1 MPTPLDIGP
10 CAGARHNR
18 GALASPPQPATEMS
32 TVKAAVMAAKASNTF
47 DYSVLPEAISTDLR
61 AGADRIR
68 SLVKPSVGDIIAIG
82 QELQIAKGKLEHGR
96 FGEWIVAEFCMSA
109 RSAENY
115 MRAAALAADKNEIV
129 SDLPLTTLYLLAA
142 PSTPN
147 QVRDKI
153 IARFQGGEVI
163 PVEAVKRMVCEAKE
177 AAREAQ
183 EEEKEKRHQAS
194 LHPSSRRRRQR
205 RLERAEE
212 QRRQR
217 EEAREQAESAANEM
231 VQLLEERLGADLPR
245 FLELHLIMQTGH
257 VWLDT
262 VVTRLRSGKP

>member
-1 MPTPLDIGP
+1 MT
-10 CAGARHNR
+10 
-18 GALASPPQPATEMS
+18 
-32 TVKAAVMAAKASNTF
+32 TVKAAVMAAKAGNTF
-47 DYSVLPEAISTDLR
+47 DYSVLTEAISTDLK

-96 FGEWIVAEFCMSA
+96 FGEWIVAEFCM
-109 RSAENY
+109 
-115 MRAAALAADKNEIV
+115 
-129 SDLPLTTLYLLAA
+129 
-142 PSTPN
+142 
-147 QVRDKI
+147 
-153 IARFQGGEVI
+153 GGEVI